1 MRRMLK
7 WAFHQLGYDVI
18 RNVPTLEH
26 GFQVLPYVV
35 AERMHAHFFFV
46 QVGANDGVLDDP
58 LRGLILKHDLTG
70 VLVEPMPGTFQALVD
85 AYPNRRR
92 LSFENAAISDR
103 EGNVALYRV
112 RPDAHVGQ
120 ELAWHRGV
128 QSRRSCGTMA
138 FPPKASKRSRCRRRR
153 CRVSW
158 SGTAS
163 ASSTCFRSTA
173 EGHDGVI
180 VRHALRSGLRPA
192 IINYEAVHMPP
203 EERYETRGLL
213 KECGY
218 RFIDIERDD
227 AGGSACVSPDG
238 SPQRSALRI
247 RSTPSPGALAT
258 NGAAHERSRTRGSG
272 PSRIENIGMTSEG
285 SARARRFPMGS

>member
-18 RNVPTLEH
+18 RNVPTLDH

-35 AERMHAHFFFV
+35 AERLHPDFFFV

-58 LRGLILKHDLTG
+58 LRGLILKHDLAG

-85 AYPNRRR
+85 AYPNRPR

-103 EGNVALYRV
+103 EGNVPLYRV
-112 RPDAHVGQ
+112 RPGANVG
-120 ELAWHRGV
+120 ASWRGV
-128 QSRRSCGTMA
+128 AGFNRDVLRYHGIPAESIEEISVPTTTLPALLEQHGVRKLDLLQVDT
-138 FPPKASKRSRCRRRR
+138 
-153 CRVSW
+153 
-158 SGTAS
+158 
-163 ASSTCFRSTA
+163 

-180 VRHALRSGLRPA
+180 VRHALRSGVRPA

-203 EERYETRGLL
+203 EERYETRRRL

-218 RFIDIERDD
+218 RFIDIERD
-227 AGGSACVSPDG
+227 
-238 SPQRSALRI
+238 
-247 RSTPSPGALAT
+247 TLAVLQ
-258 NGAAHERSRTRGSG
+258 A
-272 PSRIENIGMTSEG
+272 
-285 SARARRFPMGS
+285 